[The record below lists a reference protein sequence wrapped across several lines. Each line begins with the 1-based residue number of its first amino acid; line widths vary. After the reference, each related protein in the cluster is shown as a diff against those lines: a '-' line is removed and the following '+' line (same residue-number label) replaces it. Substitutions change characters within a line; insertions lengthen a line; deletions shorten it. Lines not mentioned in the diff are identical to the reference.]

1 MEEGQERAKD
11 GTARLAVSGGLVQPG
26 PGDCGAVWGPSEQP
40 PKFGE
45 KDGPLPGLVAVMSPC
60 LLLPPRCFLYLGA
73 SFQRQRQCGLV

>member
-45 KDGPLPGLVAVMSPC
+45 KDGPLLYNTSTNEKLGKTV
-60 LLLPPRCFLYLGA
+60 CFNSGYIYI
-73 SFQRQRQCGLV
+73 